1 MSHTKARVL
10 PLLVLVGA
18 ATGWARGVHAD
29 PLTLPPPVN
38 INGGPLGTLSAQGI
52 VSGMWSDSSAPNG
65 SNPRNR
71 FEASNAFVI
80 LQKTTGE
87 LQFYVQAGAYA
98 FPSVGV
104 PRATTTT
111 YTNLFGPVPE
121 AYLKLVPNSE
131 WSFEAGKLATM
142 IGQESTYTYLNFN
155 IQRGLVWN
163 DMENAV
169 SRGVQA
175 NYANGPVSAAL
186 QVSDGFYSKNYGAVE
201 AMVGYSLSPTN
212 TVSFV
217 ALVPDRNTPS
227 NPTSTDANAQLY
239 NLMWTYSTGPWVLAP
254 YLIAMDSP
262 ASSSAGFTGSAHA
275 SGAVFLASYSFTKR
289 WSLGSRLEY
298 ATSSGDAGSANSNIL
313 GYGPDS
319 KAWTLTFTPT
329 YQDQGFFARAEA
341 SYVRAVDFAPGSAF
355 GSLGT
360 NANQFRIAM
369 ETGLMF

>member
-1 MSHTKARVL
+1 MSHTSTRVL
-10 PLLVLVGA
+10 RLLALFGA
-18 ATGWARGVHAD
+18 AAAGAPVVHAA
-29 PLTLPPPVN
+29 PLTLPPPVSF
-38 INGGPLGTLSAQGI
+38 NGGPLGTLSAQGI
-52 VSGMWSDSSAPNG
+52 VSGMWSGSNEPTG
-65 SNPRNR
+65 SNPQNR
-71 FEASNAFVI
+71 FETSNAFVI
-80 LQKTTGE
+80 VQKTTGE

-104 PRATTTT
+104 PRATTTA
-111 YTNLFGPVPE
+111 YTNLFGPVPA
-121 AYLKLVPNSE
+121 AYLKVVPDGE

-155 IQRGLVWN
+155 IQRGVVWN

-175 NYANGPVSAAL
+175 NYASGPISAAL
-186 QVSDGFYSKNYGAVE
+186 QVSDGFYSKRYGAVE

-217 ALVPDRNTPS
+217 ALVPDRNTPP
-227 NPTSTDANAQLY
+227 NPTFTDANARLY

-262 ASSSAGFTGSAHA
+262 ASPSAGFADSAHA

-298 ATSSGDAGSANSNIL
+298 ATSSGNAGSANGNIL
-313 GYGPDS
+313 GYGPNS

-329 YQDQGFFARAEA
+329 YQNQGYFARAEA
-341 SYVRAVDFAPGSAF
+341 SYVHAVDFVPGSVF
-355 GSLGT
+355 GSSGT
-360 NANQFRIAM
+360 NANQFRVAV